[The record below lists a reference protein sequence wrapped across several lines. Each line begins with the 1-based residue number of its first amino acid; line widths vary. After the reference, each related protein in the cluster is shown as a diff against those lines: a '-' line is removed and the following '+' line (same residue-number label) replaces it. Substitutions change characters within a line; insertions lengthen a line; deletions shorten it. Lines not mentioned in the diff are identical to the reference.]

1 VRVLASCLPFII
13 FTIDLK
19 GKKMAGQGFIYGIA
33 AAITCGIQVL
43 GFVAAYAL
51 KTETFYDIL
60 GGVNYLVI
68 ALWSAVAGSTGDAP
82 LNWVDDPR
90 KILVTVSFICSRGWL
105 LLFLAWRAH
114 ERKGDSR
121 FDEVLGKGG
130 GTPQP
135 LRFFVFWMAQAFWA
149 FLISLPMLFV
159 NSSHVNKPEFSPF
172 DITFAICFCAGVLIE
187 IVADIQKALWV
198 KRGRQGDFCTVG
210 VWFVSRHPNYFGE
223 IFQWWCLFAFSYSSS
238 YTGYSDPLWWIGILS
253 PLFTMQILL
262 TMEPTGLCNAE
273 GKNLKRYYDKCPER
287 YTKYRES
294 TSILIPMIGYKYVP
308 LFLKRTVFFDFEKY
322 EYKPKPETSD
332 RAKNE

>member
-1 VRVLASCLPFII
+1 MS
-13 FTIDLK
+13 
-19 GKKMAGQGFIYGIA
+19 GQGFVYGIA
-33 AAITCGIQVL
+33 AAITCAIQL
-43 GFVAAYAL
+43 TGYAVAYSL

-60 GGVNYLVI
+60 GGVNYLAL
-68 ALWSAVAGSTGDAP
+68 ALWSAIAGSIDAP

-90 KILVTVSFICSRGWL
+90 KILVTILFICSRGWL
-105 LLFLAWRAH
+105 LVFLAWRAH

-130 GTPQP
+130 GQPQP
-135 LRFFVFWMAQAFWA
+135 FGFFVFWMAQAFWV

-159 NSSHVNKPEFSPF
+159 NSSQVNKPGFSAY
-172 DITFAICFCAGVLIE
+172 DIAFAILFCAGVLIE
-187 IVADIQKALWV
+187 ILADIQKALWV
-198 KRGRQGDFCTVG
+198 KRGRKGDFCTDG
-210 VWFVSRHPNYFGE
+210 VWAVSRHPNYFGE

-238 YTGYSDPLWWIGILS
+238 SNNGYADPLWWVGILS

-287 YTKYRES
+287 YSKYREN

-308 LFLKRTVFFDFEKY
+308 MFLKRTIFFDFEKY
-322 EYKPKPETSD
+322 EYKPKSD
-332 RAKNE
+332 GSVKNDGLES